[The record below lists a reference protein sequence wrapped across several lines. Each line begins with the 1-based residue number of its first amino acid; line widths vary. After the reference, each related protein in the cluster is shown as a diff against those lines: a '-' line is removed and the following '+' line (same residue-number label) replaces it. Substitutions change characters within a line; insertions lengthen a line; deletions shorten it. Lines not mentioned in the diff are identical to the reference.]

1 MQVIFTP
8 RAVKDL
14 KGIPVQ
20 DRDVLL
26 GKIEIFAQTG
36 KGDVKKLTGS
46 TSLRLRH
53 GDWRCIFDVIG
64 DVIVLRVLH
73 RREAYR

>member
-14 KGIPVQ
+14 KGIPTP
-20 DRDVLL
+20 DRDALL
-26 GKIEIFAQTG
+26 AKIEAYAQTG
-36 KGDVKKLTGS
+36 TGDVKKLTGS
-46 TSLRLRH
+46 PYFRLRH
-53 GDWRCIFDVIG
+53 GDWRCIFEVIG